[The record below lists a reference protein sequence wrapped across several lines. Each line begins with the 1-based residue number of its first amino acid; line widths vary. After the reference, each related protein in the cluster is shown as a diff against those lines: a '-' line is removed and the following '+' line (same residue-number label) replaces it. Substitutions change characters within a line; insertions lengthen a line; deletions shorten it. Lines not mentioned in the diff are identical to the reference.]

1 MTGAAEGANR
11 LSNKHHSES
20 SKSHNARKKHDQE
33 VRQHAQTTGNP
44 WHESKGA
51 RIGMAAIAI
60 IAVVSLTLLFV
71 GGVIKW

>member
-1 MTGAAEGANR
+1 MAPREANG

-20 SKSHNARKKHDQE
+20 SKSHNARKKHDQQA
-33 VRQHAQTTGNP
+33 RQHEQATGNP

-60 IAVVSLTLLFV
+60 IAVVSLTLLFL
-71 GGVIKW
+71 GGVIK

>member
-1 MTGAAEGANR
+1 M
-11 LSNKHHSES
+11 SNKHHTES
-20 SKSHNARKKHDQE
+20 SKSHNARKKHDQQA
-33 VRQHAQTTGNP
+33 RQYEETTGNP

-71 GGVIKW
+71 GGVIHW